1 MNDHTPVS
9 RVLDSIVGISA
20 PAMGVITSMQQQVE
34 YNLRVASLIVGLVVG
49 FLAVYRHFK

>member
-49 FLAVYRHFK
+49 LLAVYRHFK